1 MSNLELCG
9 DRDLLLNVSEISL
22 RMGKE
27 NEWTENFLHYLWSE
41 KIICPVRYK
50 TLASQFFWKKE
61 HIELLD
67 GITTEE
73 WKDLKIP
80 AFDPSKD
87 YRSINL
93 QFNNLINNKPK
104 DIMPMKL
111 EDEEKANASQ
121 NQNENKRNISVNI
134 DDYLRDAKEK
144 KKIDAYPLKKRR
156 IKLKK
161 FANWFGDKKYLS
173 DLSSDSFQKFFISF
187 KLSNTEIFR
196 HNQTFESFLKWC
208 QSNTLISNFE
218 NYIESSTK
226 SKSKKPKLTDD
237 DPVDL
242 SLVSVSET
250 LDILELKG
258 RTGYHYLEVLETSE
272 KLMPVYLPGLT
283 QKRYRRSDLINL
295 KKEISS
301 PDGIDIISRSKAR
314 EMIGLTKQRAE
325 NLLDEWENEGI
336 LKPIILNRLKGKKY
350 NRFEL
355 QALIE
360 EKITNPSLPARSID
374 KQLSKSN
381 KVNRIKDSETV
392 ASLIIRLTSEY
403 GEALK
408 ELELITGKTPA
419 RLAQDA
425 LVYYIGVIKGDFS
438 EDPKFLKVDK
448 YAHELEYEKE
458 PVYDF

>member
-22 RMGKE
+22 IMGKE

-80 AFDPSKD
+80 EFDPSKD

-111 EDEEKANASQ
+111 EDKEKPNASQ
-121 NQNENKRNISVNI
+121 NQNENKRNLSVII

-144 KKIDAYPLKKRR
+144 KKIDANALEKRR

-173 DLSSDSFQKFFISF
+173 DLSSDSFQKFLNSL
-187 KLSNTEIFR
+187 KLSKVQIGHYKRLF
-196 HNQTFESFLKWC
+196 QSFLKWC
-208 QSNTLISNFE
+208 QSNALISNFE

-242 SLVSVSET
+242 SLVSVTET

-283 QKRYRRSDLINL
+283 QKRYRRSDLMIL

-301 PDGIDIISRSKAR
+301 SDGIDIISRSKAR

-325 NLLDEWENEGI
+325 NLLNEWENERI

-355 QALIE
+355 QALIK
-360 EKITNPSLPARSID
+360 EKITNPSLSVRSID

-381 KVNRIKDSETV
+381 KVSRIQHSKTV
-392 ASLIIRLTSEY
+392 ASLKFDLTSECCD
-403 GEALK
+403 ALK
-408 ELELITGKTPA
+408 QLELITGKAPA
-419 RLAQDA
+419 RFAQDA

-448 YAHELEYEKE
+448 YAHNLEYEKE